1 MTGINVN
8 DIPMSDPAV
17 MSLFTS
23 PEALGV
29 TEQEIECNTGTLALP
44 EKGTNFVRGMLIES
58 QPKQFYDLLQISGLS
73 HGTDVWLG
81 NAQEL
86 IRSKTCTISNVIGTR
101 DSIMTYLLHKGLEP
115 KMAFKIMEITRK
127 GKAPT
132 LLTEEHMTAMKEHG
146 VPQWYIDSCLK
157 IKYMFPK
164 AHAAAY
170 VIACI
175 RLGWFKVHRPLEFY
189 AVVFT
194 VRGGDLDAEAAVVGK
209 QLTKTRMQSLLQMGN
224 ERTAKDESVLTT
236 LQIIYECQARGVSFL
251 PVDLYKSHYNVYQV
265 EDGKIRLPF
274 MALKGVG
281 EAAAKSLWE
290 AAQKDVFISADD
302 ISNRAGVSKSV
313 IEMLRTSG
321 ALGDLPETSQVS
333 FF

>member
-1 MTGINVN
+1 
-8 DIPMSDPAV
+8 
-17 MSLFTS
+17 
-23 PEALGV
+23 
-29 TEQEIECNTGTLALP
+29 
-44 EKGTNFVRGMLIES
+44 
-58 QPKQFYDLLQISGLS
+58 
-73 HGTDVWLG
+73 
-81 NAQEL
+81 
-86 IRSKTCTISNVIGTR
+86 
-101 DSIMTYLLHKGLEP
+101 MTYLLHKGLEP

-127 GKAPT
+127 GKAPK

-146 VPQWYIDSCLK
+146 VPQWYINSCLK

-194 VRGGDLDAEAAVVGK
+194 VRGGDFDAEAAIRGK
-209 QLTKTRMQSLLQMGN
+209 SVTKQKMQTLLQLGN
-224 ERTAKDESVLTT
+224 DRTAKDEGVLTM
-236 LQIIYECQARGVSFL
+236 LQIINECQARGVEFL
-251 PVDLYKSHYNVYQV
+251 PVDLYLSHYNVYAV

-281 EAAAKSLWE
+281 EAAAKGLFE
-290 AAQKDVFISADD
+290 AGKQGPYISVDD
-302 ISNRAGVSKSV
+302 LSNRSGASSAV
-313 IEMLRTSG
+313 IDMLREAGSLKG
-321 ALGDLPETSQVS
+321 LPETSQVT

>member
-1 MTGINVN
+1 
-8 DIPMSDPAV
+8 
-17 MSLFTS
+17 
-23 PEALGV
+23 
-29 TEQEIECNTGTLALP
+29 
-44 EKGTNFVRGMLIES
+44 
-58 QPKQFYDLLQISGLS
+58 
-73 HGTDVWLG
+73 
-81 NAQEL
+81 
-86 IRSKTCTISNVIGTR
+86 
-101 DSIMTYLLHKGLEP
+101 
-115 KMAFKIMEITRK
+115 MAFKIMEITRK

-281 EAAAKSLWE
+281 E
-290 AAQKDVFISADD
+290 IG
-302 ISNRAGVSKSV
+302 RAHV
-313 IEMLRTSG
+313 
-321 ALGDLPETSQVS
+321 
-333 FF
+333 

>member
-1 MTGINVN
+1 
-8 DIPMSDPAV
+8 
-17 MSLFTS
+17 
-23 PEALGV
+23 
-29 TEQEIECNTGTLALP
+29 
-44 EKGTNFVRGMLIES
+44 
-58 QPKQFYDLLQISGLS
+58 
-73 HGTDVWLG
+73 
-81 NAQEL
+81 
-86 IRSKTCTISNVIGTR
+86 
-101 DSIMTYLLHKGLEP
+101 
-115 KMAFKIMEITRK
+115 
-127 GKAPT
+127 
-132 LLTEEHMTAMKEHG
+132 MTAMKEHG

-281 EAAAKSLWE
+281 EAVAKSLWE